1 MTNPRPF
8 WANALIC
15 VSILAGAFVIG
26 LLLQSICPS
35 QSLVSMLFVLA
46 VFLISLFTNGYFWG
60 ICAACVAVLVDN
72 FVFTFPYF
80 AFDFLLAENLIA
92 ALVML
97 IVAVLAST
105 LTTQLKSQERIKSEN
120 EAEKM
125 RANLLRA
132 VSHDLRTPLTTI
144 YGSASAIMDNFD
156 SLAREQKLSLLGQ
169 IREDSDGMI
178 RMVENLLSVTRVGD
192 EQIRIRK
199 TPTVLEELVDASL
212 MKFHKHYPGQE
223 VLVDI
228 PEEFISIPM
237 DAMLIRQVL
246 INLLENAVLHAQGM
260 TELRLRV
267 FTREGCAYFEV
278 RDNGCGIPKDRLE
291 RIFSGQV
298 YGHDIPSDAGHGGM
312 GIGLSVCAAII
323 SAHGGQIQAE
333 NIKDGGACFRFRLE
347 MEEFHE
353 Q

>member
-267 FTREGCAYFEV
+267 FTREGGAYFEV

-323 SAHGGQIQAE
+323 NAHGGQIQAE